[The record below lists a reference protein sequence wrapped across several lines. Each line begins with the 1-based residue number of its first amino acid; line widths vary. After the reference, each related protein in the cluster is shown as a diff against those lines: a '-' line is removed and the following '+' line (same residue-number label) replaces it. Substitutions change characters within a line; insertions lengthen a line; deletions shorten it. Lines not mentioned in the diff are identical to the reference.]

1 LWTVKRHQGIRA
13 VSDDVTT
20 AVARPEASTKPARPQ
35 APTITRMD
43 NVLRDDQRKAID
55 DLLRGPGWK
64 FGWKSK
70 RNTDE
75 FSFWHKHFA
84 GPILSDRVSQPDQD
98 EPVSCAEEL
107 AHKAPAIHLL
117 WTALEKTALKGHVLV
132 RSYAN
137 GHTYGSDGTVHTDS
151 ASPRSFTTLYYPHE
165 RWSPNWGGET
175 VFFNPE
181 ETDIIAAIYPRPNRL
196 IVFPGAL
203 PHVARGV
210 SRICPILRITLMF
223 KTELWN
229 G

>member
-1 LWTVKRHQGIRA
+1 MQN
-13 VSDDVTT
+13 DVTT
-20 AVARPEASTKPARPQ
+20 AIARPEASSKPARPQ

-43 NVLRDDQRKAID
+43 NVLRDDQRKSID
-55 DLLRGPGWK
+55 DFLRGPGWR

-84 GPILSDRVSQPDQD
+84 GPVHADRVSQPDHE

-107 AHKAPAIHLL
+107 ARKTPAIHLL
-117 WTALEKTALKGHVLV
+117 WAALEKTALKGHVLV
-132 RSYAN
+132 RCYAN
-137 GHTYGSDGTVHTDS
+137 GHTYGSDGTYAGFIFAAQFHH
-151 ASPRSFTTLYYPHE
+151 AHYPHSGGPVV
-165 RWSPNWGGET
+165 RRTVSSTRRRPTSSLRFIPGPTGSSSSP
-175 VFFNPE
+175 
-181 ETDIIAAIYPRPNRL
+181 
-196 IVFPGAL
+196 AL
-203 PHVARGV
+203 PRMSRGV